1 MIVAALILV
10 MMAAVALP
18 LAWRMTAIRPPV
30 RVRRPDCGPGRRLRW
45 RSDRNPIA
53 DDVEVA
59 TWCEQVA
66 SALRSGDSLTRAVL
80 ATDGAWTGAPVMT
93 TVALA
98 IRRGR
103 SLPDA
108 LDEVPADPSTAV
120 GLAAGVLRTCALLG
134 GPAASAVGR
143 VATTL
148 QARATERAER
158 RAASAQARLSA
169 RVLTFV
175 PFAVLAF
182 LATTDQSVRAALL
195 SPAGL
200 TCLIVGGG
208 LNLSGWWW
216 MRRLIGGAS

>member
-1 MIVAALILV
+1 MIVAALIVV
-10 MMAAVALP
+10 MVAAVAVP
-18 LAWRMTAIRPPV
+18 VASRIVATRPPPAA
-30 RVRRPDCGPGRRLRW
+30 RRPDGALGGRRRW
-45 RSDRNPIA
+45 RRDRTPHPG
-53 DDVEVA
+53 DVEVA
-59 TWCEQVA
+59 TWCEHVA
-66 SALRSGDSLTRAVL
+66 SALRSGDSLTRAIL
-80 ATDGAWTGAPVMT
+80 ATDSTWTGAPVMP

-98 IRRGR
+98 VRRGR
-103 SLPDA
+103 SLADA

-182 LATTDQSVRAALL
+182 LATTDRSVRAALV